1 MSDLRGSY
9 PLPQALGEIV
19 GRYEELRDDT
29 VAAYEEATGSLP
41 DTRDYVALEDAVKDY
56 VSNEENSK

>member
-1 MSDLRGSY
+1 MM
-9 PLPQALGEIV
+9 